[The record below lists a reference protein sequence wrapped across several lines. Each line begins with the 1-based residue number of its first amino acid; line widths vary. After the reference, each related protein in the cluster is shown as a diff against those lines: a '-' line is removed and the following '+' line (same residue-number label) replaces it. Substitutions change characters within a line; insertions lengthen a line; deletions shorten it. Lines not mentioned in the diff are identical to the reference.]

1 MAFTIYQDDIFT
13 SPQVEYVEATAAE
26 KYEVGELLKMAA
38 GKATK
43 ASGTDVPTHVCN
55 CRKIA
60 AEGDQVQVIRLHK
73 THRLKTTLSAEGASL
88 NSGDKV
94 TIHTDG
100 LQATATTE
108 GGVLEIVQVID
119 SAVGGEI
126 VVRI

>member
-26 KYEVGELLKMAA
+26 KYEVGELLKVTA

-55 CRKIA
+55 CKKIA

-73 THRLKTTLSAEGASL
+73 THRLKTTLSAAGTAL
-88 NSGDKV
+88 HSGDKV

-100 LQATATTE
+100 CQVTATTAS
-108 GGVLEIVQVID
+108 GVLEVVRVID

-126 VVRI
+126 IVKI